1 MTRTTIKGKRRD
13 EKLWLDDQERLER
26 LAHLLA
32 REIDRVVFDLEF
44 RRDLLLKLW
53 SKERIRVPLLRAMSA
68 RYYEADLDMLVLFPP
83 DAAQMLDDFYR
94 TLDTFIFYVSYTED
108 MPNTMSQRF
117 DVLLQDLKDRSGP
130 LLKLLAQLGPADIDP
145 HTTTDSGPTLS
156 FEDHEGRSLKVFE
169 DTDPRI
175 KLPPLPPEAPP
186 SRPTRRA
193 PAGKRARKGH
203 G

>member
-1 MTRTTIKGKRRD
+1 MGTTTKGKRRE
-13 EKLWLDDQERLER
+13 EKIWLDDQERLER

-44 RRDLLLKLW
+44 RRDLLMKIW

-94 TLDTFIFYVSYTED
+94 TLDAFVFYVSYTED
-108 MPNTMSQRF
+108 MPHTMAQRF
-117 DVLLQDLKDRSGP
+117 DVYLQDLKERSHP
-130 LLKLLAQLGPADIDP
+130 LLKRLAQLGPEDIDP
-145 HTTTDSGPTLS
+145 HTTTDDVPSLA
-156 FEDHEGRSLKVFE
+156 FEDREGRSLKVFE

-175 KLPPLPPEAPP
+175 KMPPPAPP
-186 SRPTRRA
+186 RK
-193 PAGKRARKGH
+193 PARHGPGKRGRKRGA
-203 G
+203 

>member
-1 MTRTTIKGKRRD
+1 MTRTTAKGKRRE
-13 EKLWLDDQERLER
+13 EKIWLDDQERLER

-53 SKERIRVPLLRAMSA
+53 SKERIRVPLLRVMSA
-68 RYYEADLDMLVLFPP
+68 RYYESDLDMLVLFPP

-108 MPNTMSQRF
+108 MPNTMAQRF

-130 LLKLLAQLGPADIDP
+130 LLKRLAQLGPTDLEAN
-145 HTTTDSGPTLS
+145 TVTDSGPTLA
-156 FEDHEGRSLKVFE
+156 FEDHDGRSMKVFE

-186 SRPTRRA
+186 ARPDRRTQ
-193 PAGKRARKGH
+193 AGKRGRKRG
-203 G
+203 